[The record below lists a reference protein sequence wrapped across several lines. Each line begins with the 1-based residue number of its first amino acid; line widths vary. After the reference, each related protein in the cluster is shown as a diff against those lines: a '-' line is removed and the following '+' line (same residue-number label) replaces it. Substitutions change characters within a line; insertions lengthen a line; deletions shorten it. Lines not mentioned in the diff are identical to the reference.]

1 MGNAGPQSLVMQ
13 SNSVTNDPLTGVPTS
28 SVQFKTDEHSTLDNQ
43 TFPFFTQATLD
54 AMNKFQKEAD
64 YFNNADFAKGSES
77 EDFKNNG
84 QYQNKFHFD
93 NGRMQASA
101 TSIRSYFDDLIQYS
115 NPTTATRSNK
125 FEAGKSLGYIAH
137 AIQDFYAHANWAES
151 MVEGVV
157 APGVILNAGRGEFPT
172 LKPGSNVSGLMVMD
186 SVRAGTQSDFGT
198 VVDFALGN
206 KGVQKGEKP
215 GIKKQS
221 LPGGQQAPVPTNPDG
236 GYADTDLTVV
246 VQVKDNSGT
255 TNNVYGLITSTLDPG
270 WYALNDNGSTLDPK
284 ISVSHGYGKGV
295 NFVLGIETP
304 LPLYDPNAS
313 ASGLAKDAAPD
324 PANKNQTGYT
334 TAWSGYQKMQN
345 IAKFLA
351 SEQMLNEIS
360 RAYTLIQAKWGEAG
374 ANRFASLWTT
384 NAGGKALNM
393 LRPTLQPA
401 ANDSSGEINLDLNWV
416 GLNPYKQS
424 SPTSIKGWDLI
435 DASGNIRS
443 LKAVVTGDTTI
454 KGRSTD
460 FGQQTITD
468 PDRAA
473 QLVELRDG
481 DQVVATVKIPVSS
494 TYTQTI
500 SWSKNKKPE
509 NATADSWQSQA
520 NEFRAVFK
528 PSALSNLSL
537 DSDPNKPGFQGTFNM
552 RMEAD
557 PTDMLGMTR
566 DDLTYNNVFYG
577 LRNVGFVVG

>member
-28 SVQFKTDEHSTLDNQ
+28 SVQFKTDEHSTLDTQ

-54 AMNKFQKEAD
+54 AMKKFQQEAD
-64 YFNNADFAKGSES
+64 YFNNADFAKPSSS

-115 NPTTATRSNK
+115 NPSTATRSNK

-172 LKPGSNVSGLMVMD
+172 LKPGSNASGLMVMD
-186 SVRAGTQSDFGT
+186 SVRPGTQSDFGT

-215 GIKKQS
+215 GNQTI
-221 LPGGQQAPVPTNPDG
+221 LIPGSFPQTVTVNPDG
-236 GYADTDLTVV
+236 GYADTDMTVV
-246 VQVKDNSGT
+246 VQVKDSSGT
-255 TNNVYGLITSTLDPG
+255 TNNVHGLITSTLDPK

-304 LPLYDPNAS
+304 LPLYDPKAS

-360 RAYTLIQAKWGEAG
+360 RAYTLIKTKWGEAG
-374 ANRFASLWTT
+374 ANRFASLWTS
-384 NAGGKALNM
+384 NVGGKTLNM
-393 LRPTLQPA
+393 EHPTFTPDQTTGSINIDLSLRKLNPFASTDPTRIQGWGII
-401 ANDSSGEINLDLNWV
+401 DSSGNTRTLNAV
-416 GLNPYKQS
+416 A
-424 SPTSIKGWDLI
+424 TS
-435 DASGNIRS
+435 
-443 LKAVVTGDTTI
+443 DTTI
-454 KGRSTD
+454 KGYTRKDRIATY
-460 FGQQTITD
+460 TV
-468 PDRAA
+468 PDRQAK
-473 QLVELRDG
+473 LYELRDG
-481 DQVVATVKIPVSS
+481 DQVVATARLPVSYNYEEKVLYNSSSIPTS
-494 TYTQTI
+494 TTQT
-500 SWSKNKKPE
+500 
-509 NATADSWQSQA
+509 DSS
-520 NEFRAVFK
+520 FVLT
-528 PSALSNLSL
+528 PSNLSNLAL
-537 DSDPNKPGFQGTFNM
+537 DADPGKPGLQATFNM
-552 RMEAD
+552 RLESD
-557 PTDMLGMTR
+557 PAQMLGFTR
-566 DDLTYNNVFYG
+566 DDLTYNNLFYG